1 MPNHH
6 TIKCDQNLVSF
17 THLKKIA
24 VIREL
29 DYEFCIDED
38 GYGYAV
44 IDGVRIEFVVNAYGD
59 VDLDTVHYVR

>member
-1 MPNHH
+1 MSE
-6 TIKCDQNLVSF
+6 QNLVSF

-44 IDGVRIEFVVNAYGD
+44 IDGAGIEFVINEYGD
-59 VDLDTVHYVR
+59 VDLESVQYVR